1 MDLNVAQ
8 VMERNLTLA
17 ERHFL
22 DVIDHPEVLEGLPED
37 AHVIFLPANDPEL
50 LEANLGI
57 ANQLARSLG
66 HNGSRRPVVLLLL
79 LPAEEADTP
88 HASLVYDLE
97 EPSYVRLREDDRD
110 ESLS

>member
-1 MDLNVAQ
+1 MDLNAAQ

-22 DVIDHPEVLEGLPED
+22 DVIDHPEILEGIPED
-37 AHVIFLPANDPEL
+37 AHVIFLPANDPEV

-79 LPAEEADTP
+79 PAEEADTP
-88 HASLVYDLE
+88 HASLVYYLE
-97 EPSYVRLREDDRD
+97 EPSNVRLREDNQD
-110 ESLS
+110 ESSS